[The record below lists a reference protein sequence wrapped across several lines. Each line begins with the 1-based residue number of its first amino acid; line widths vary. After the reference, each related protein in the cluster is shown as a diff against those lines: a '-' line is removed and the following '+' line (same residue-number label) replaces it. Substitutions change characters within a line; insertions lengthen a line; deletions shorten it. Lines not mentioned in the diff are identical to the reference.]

1 VSNIGASSKDDRIT
15 LGFRMVIMDQL
26 GQVENLIKERNP
38 AVIVQIVLRDLFGR
52 VVVAKLVWSWVTLAI
67 GSGEGM
73 ALLSSRRWNS
83 RSHLFTFKLN

>member
-1 VSNIGASSKDDRIT
+1 
-15 LGFRMVIMDQL
+15 MVIMDQL
-26 GQVENLIKERNP
+26 SQVENLIKERNP

-52 VVVAKLVWSWVTLAI
+52 VVVAKLVWSWVTLSI

-83 RSHLFTFKLN
+83 RSHLSTLN